1 MATFQDILKK
11 AFDATGDYETSLNKA
26 FSMFNKPTMVTMNN
40 QEYAILTQPRVYKN
54 SIDPSVKDFKYSELS
69 FSLFNTHD
77 ANTTSVGGGY
87 NSWASTSIPKTLID
101 QHKDMYDYL
110 MNMNTIDIKGSLN
123 DDDMDSI
130 YEKISKAKKNKTHKI
145 IDYSGEGYNNAID
158 FLNNRAQTNVSTSS
172 PGSTVNVSNTAS
184 TPIDNLN
191 KILNK
196 SNPGKRMWINR
207 NFVFGDNYI
216 NNEDFNRT
224 VTEFYTN
231 TENAGNLLEK
241 MAKFSDLDYN
251 IDDFKVYE
259 NMFDAYKRATGQTT
273 KEVQQQIINQFKEW
287 KVAPEEVQKHFRW
300 IKEGAE
306 KSGWQGSYEH
316 LDYSSFNIDY
326 STKTRKKPKLKNADK
341 SYRPDVIMN
350 GNNIEFDSIYNYST
364 PKKVKTQTGNTQTNN
379 VHTSSTSNTPTKT
392 FKDWRDQYVN
402 SGLWTVGQGED
413 GSLGRVKMDMSKGS
427 KTPGYS
433 NTDDIQ
439 LMNSWAMATDQEIDD
454 YIERISKEGYGE
466 DDLKK
471 IKNMIYDER
480 NVARHVSVDD
490 WLKKGNVRQN
500 HTDAYR
506 HFRYNGKEYYATGK
520 GTTGFWNPN
529 NLESPVFMTVLDAET
544 GQTVDFG
551 KNFFN
556 PDSPDP
562 SSDYDYFY
570 KIINDVEDLGYVSL
584 NDMKDH
590 INKNIEKN
598 KNNVEVNTQQTQTH
612 TQQQQQQQQQRRKIN
627 QNDPASWTDDDIKYM
642 ADDDPDT
649 IDFLKKKRDQARQQQ
664 QQQQRQQQQ
673 QTRKDRTNTDKPQTR
688 TRTSRRNDT
697 GPKYD
702 YSTYV
707 NRSVINIDESTA
719 RSTMDISDPFVIKQ
733 TIKDANGN
741 TRDIIHRR
749 KSRWGDE
756 TVLESDITWNADGVY
771 DNINKTYSGK
781 DISPI
786 EWKDAAYWS
795 DDYILGRAGDDEK
808 LLNSMLNARDRK
820 LEAQRRYEES
830 RVETNAEDIESAW
843 EDDWEPDPNWE
854 PDPEYDVDVPQNN
867 NGQNIF
873 NNGDPADWTDEMI
886 REMADGDYDVY
897 QDLISQRKAAQ
908 ASRPDM
914 NDPMNW
920 SDDYID
926 KVSEGDPHYYKNMI
940 DKRDAARK
948 NYRQKRKGVYK
959 KYGKNFEPEEISKKQ
974 KTKIQQPKT
983 NKEKKNRKK
992 QNEKNRKNKKLEDR
1006 WKAQGYDPD
1015 EKRRA
1020 NFEAN
1025 QERKIEKAQQ
1035 AAEAQTTTETPE
1047 TPKTEPPKYTNY
1059 GPRVQ
1064 TEPEGPKTAPGPW
1077 INPPIIE
1084 DAIPTGDPTML
1095 DPMNIAKNLN
1105 KVDVPTPGSMV
1116 AQIDEIRTKG
1126 KVDMPSRWGKLGKL
1140 DMIMTGVNVLG
1151 AIGDYKA
1158 ERRKGKGVISSA
1170 VKSAANFAIG
1180 EALGFWGT
1188 VGVGLVKAVP
1198 GTVIK
1203 GADMLY
1209 KENRR
1214 MNSAARQ
1221 QLFGDAQFMDTQ
1233 QLATMRQSGME
1244 MAKMA
1249 NYNLQQT
1256 LMGNEAT
1263 YLHR

>member
-1 MATFQDILKK
+1 MA
-11 AFDATGDYETSLNKA
+11 
-26 FSMFNKPTMVTMNN
+26 
-40 QEYAILTQPRVYKN
+40 
-54 SIDPSVKDFKYSELS
+54 
-69 FSLFNTHD
+69 
-77 ANTTSVGGGY
+77 
-87 NSWASTSIPKTLID
+87 
-101 QHKDMYDYL
+101 
-110 MNMNTIDIKGSLN
+110 
-123 DDDMDSI
+123 
-130 YEKISKAKKNKTHKI
+130 IS
-145 IDYSGEGYNNAID
+145 
-158 FLNNRAQTNVSTSS
+158 
-172 PGSTVNVSNTAS
+172 
-184 TPIDNLN
+184 
-191 KILNK
+191 
-196 SNPGKRMWINR
+196 
-207 NFVFGDNYI
+207 
-216 NNEDFNRT
+216 
-224 VTEFYTN
+224 
-231 TENAGNLLEK
+231 
-241 MAKFSDLDYN
+241 
-251 IDDFKVYE
+251 IDDFKEFYDKDFIKDLFNPWQKLKASNLSTDDMYYE
-259 NMFDAYKRATGQTT
+259 LGKNVGAFFNVSRAMKDPDFKGFKDFSNVRDIELLNNTYKELSEMYNSVETSPRKNFAMELGRQNISSNVISKDGTRIDPRTSSDLRAGSFEGVLNDLNNRKITVNGEDYLFQS
-273 KEVQQQIINQFKEW
+273 
-287 KVAPEEVQKHFRW
+287 KVGFNKDM
-300 IKEGAE
+300 
-306 KSGWQGSYEH
+306 GSYDFGFSLEPLNEKALSH
-316 LDYSSFNIDY
+316 KKYYNTSGTYKYDIDDLESVNEQIDNILGFLDNFEIGDKVDLNTGSAYNDFRKNARKEIKKYKMDNPSHNTISTQEEFLEFSKNIQRT
-326 STKTRKKPKLKNADK
+326 SQNTRKPIKLKNADK

-364 PKKVKTQTGNTQTNN
+364 PKKVKTRTGNTQTNN
-379 VHTSSTSNTPTKT
+379 VNTSSTSNTPTKT
-392 FKDWRDQYVN
+392 FQDWRDQHVT
-402 SGLWTVGQGED
+402 SGLWTTGQGED

-480 NVARHVSVDD
+480 NVGRHISVDD

-506 HFRYNGKEYYATGK
+506 HFTYNGKEYYATGK

-529 NLESPVFMTVLDAET
+529 DLESPVFMTVIDAET
-544 GQTVDFG
+544 GKTVDFG

-562 SSDYDYFY
+562 SNDYDYFY
-570 KIINDVEDLGYVSL
+570 KVINDVEDLGYVSL

-590 INKNIEKN
+590 VNKNIEKN
-598 KNNVEVNTQQTQTH
+598 KNNAEVNTQQTQTH
-612 TQQQQQQQQQRRKIN
+612 TQQQQQTSQTQQQQQQQQQRRKIN

-649 IDFLKKKRDQARQQQ
+649 IDFLKKKRDQAR
-664 QQQQRQQQQ
+664 QQQRQQQQ

-820 LEAQRRYEES
+820 LETQRRYEES

-843 EDDWEPDPNWE
+843 EDDWEPDPNWK

-886 REMADGDYDVY
+886 KEMADGDYDVY

-926 KVSEGDPHYYKNMI
+926 QVSEGDPHYYKNMM

-959 KYGKNFEPEEISKKQ
+959 KYGKNFEPEELSKKQ

-992 QNEKNRKNKKLEDR
+992 QNEKNRRNKKLEDR

-1084 DAIPTGDPTML
+1084 DAVPTGDPTML
-1095 DPMNIAKNLN
+1095 DPMNIAKSLN
-1105 KVDVPTPGSMV
+1105 KVDVPTAGSMA
-1116 AQIDEIRTKG
+1116 AQIDEIMTKG

-1198 GTVIK
+1198 GAVIK

>member
-1 MATFQDILKK
+1 M
-11 AFDATGDYETSLNKA
+11 ETS
-26 FSMFNKPTMVTMNN
+26 
-40 QEYAILTQPRVYKN
+40 
-54 SIDPSVKDFKYSELS
+54 
-69 FSLFNTHD
+69 
-77 ANTTSVGGGY
+77 
-87 NSWASTSIPKTLID
+87 
-101 QHKDMYDYL
+101 
-110 MNMNTIDIKGSLN
+110 
-123 DDDMDSI
+123 
-130 YEKISKAKKNKTHKI
+130 
-145 IDYSGEGYNNAID
+145 
-158 FLNNRAQTNVSTSS
+158 
-172 PGSTVNVSNTAS
+172 
-184 TPIDNLN
+184 
-191 KILNK
+191 
-196 SNPGKRMWINR
+196 
-207 NFVFGDNYI
+207 
-216 NNEDFNRT
+216 
-224 VTEFYTN
+224 
-231 TENAGNLLEK
+231 
-241 MAKFSDLDYN
+241 
-251 IDDFKVYE
+251 IDDFKQFYDKDFIKDLYNPWQKIKAANLSTDDMYYE
-259 NMFDAYKRATGQTT
+259 LGKKTGAFFNVN
-273 KEVQQQIINQFKEW
+273 KIINDPDYNGFKDFSNVRDIELLHNTHKELSEIYNSVKTSPRKNFAMDLGNQNLSSNVISKDDTKIDPRTRSDLRSGSFENVLNDLNNRKLTVNGEDYLFKA
-287 KVAPEEVQKHFRW
+287 KVGYNEN
-300 IKEGAE
+300 I
-306 KSGWQGSYEH
+306 GSYDFGFSLEPLNEKALSH
-316 LDYSSFNIDY
+316 KKYYNASGIYKYDIDDLESVNEQIDNILGFLDNFEIGDEVDLDLGSVYNDF
-326 STKTRKKPKLKNADK
+326 RKKAQKEIKQYKIDNPSHNPISTQEEFLEFSKNIQRTSQNTRRPIKLKNADK

-364 PKKVKTQTGNTQTNN
+364 PKKVKTRTGNTQTNN
-379 VHTSSTSNTPTKT
+379 VNTSSTSNTPTKT
-392 FKDWRDQYVN
+392 FQDWREQHVN
-402 SGLWTVGQGED
+402 SGLWTTGQGQD

-454 YIERISKEGYGE
+454 YIERISKEGYGA
-466 DDLKK
+466 DDLEK
-471 IKNMIYDER
+471 IKNMIYEER
-480 NVARHVSVDD
+480 DIGRHISVDD

-506 HFRYNGKEYYATGK
+506 HFTYNGKEYYATGK

-529 NLESPVFMTVLDAET
+529 DLESPVFMTVIDAET
-544 GQTVDFG
+544 GKTVDFG

-562 SSDYDYFY
+562 SNDYDYFY
-570 KIINDVEDLGYVSL
+570 KVINDIEDLGYVSL

-590 INKNIEKN
+590 VNKNIEKN
-598 KNNVEVNTQQTQTH
+598 KNNVEVNTQQTQTQQTQ
-612 TQQQQQQQQQRRKIN
+612 TQQTQTQ
-627 QNDPASWTDDDIKYM
+627 
-642 ADDDPDT
+642 
-649 IDFLKKKRDQARQQQ
+649 
-664 QQQQRQQQQ
+664 QQQQ

-733 TIKDANGN
+733 TIKDAKGN

-820 LEAQRRYEES
+820 LETQRRYEES

-843 EDDWEPDPNWE
+843 ENDWEPDS
-854 PDPEYDVDVPQNN
+854 EYDGDVPQNN

-886 REMADGDYDVY
+886 RDMADGDYDVY

-926 KVSEGDPHYYKNMI
+926 KVSEGDPHYYKNMM

-959 KYGKNFEPEEISKKQ
+959 KYGKNFEPEELSKKQ

-992 QNEKNRKNKKLEDR
+992 QNEKNRRNKKLEDR

-1035 AAEAQTTTETPE
+1035 AAEAQTTTQTPE
-1047 TPKTEPPKYTNY
+1047 PPKTEPPKYTNY

-1084 DAIPTGDPTML
+1084 DAPPVGDPTML

-1105 KVDVPTPGSMV
+1105 KVDVPTAGDMV

-1126 KVDMPSRWGKLGKL
+1126 KIDMPSRWGKLGKL

-1198 GTVIK
+1198 GAVIK

-1214 MNSAARQ
+1214 MNSAAGQ